1 MNLEGADQSLVAAAH
16 ELKTPL
22 VLMRQLSYELESC
35 DNLAQRNEIIR
46 RMRLTADRSLR
57 LADNLTKMARLED
70 AMFAMEPI
78 QIGGLCREVIDEL
91 SPLSRA
97 LEQTFDIKISGKSA
111 VAVGNR
117 DLLRS
122 LLMGLVDNALQYN
135 SDGPIRISVNARGD
149 ETVITVRD
157 HGPIMDLGEYRQLAR
172 SLGSQTMPISARPLS
187 SGLGL
192 MIAGR
197 FAAAMHGRLSVSRH
211 HSGGMTFRT
220 HLPMSSQ
227 MSFADLA
234 SESRVGA

>member
-35 DNLAQRNEIIR
+35 DDVTRRNETIR
-46 RMRLTADRSLR
+46 RMRLTAERSLR

-70 AMFAMEPI
+70 AMFTMEPI
-78 QIGGLCREVIDEL
+78 QISGLCHEVIDEL

-97 LEQTFDIKISGKSA
+97 LQQTFTVNVSGKST

-122 LLMGLVDNALQYN
+122 LLMGLIDNALQYN
-135 SDGPIRISVNARGD
+135 SASPIQISVNARRG
-149 ETVITVRD
+149 ETVIAVRD
-157 HGPIMDLGEYRQLAR
+157 HGPIMDLHEYRRLAK
-172 SLGSQTMPISARPLS
+172 SLGSHTMPISARPLS

-197 FAAAMHGRLSVSRH
+197 FAAAMYGRLTVSRH

-220 HLPMSSQ
+220 HLPTSSQ
-227 MSFADLA
+227 MSFADLVG
-234 SESRVGA
+234 ESRAGV